1 MKKTARRFLSML
13 LVLSMVFSLLVFPAA
28 ATESEEPAAP
38 VKATGNAAPA
48 AKAAEDAPSAAE
60 TAEEPEEEAPVFT
73 VTDSNFTFKLNAD
86 EIDVSGVSTSNVEV
100 PEDAEIDENNREII
114 VVGEELKNITVLN
127 EDGESVALTEEE
139 IQTIL
144 YLYSQYQKVMADNAN
159 IYGVQTPFFLEFNDN
174 KEDGLGILGEM
185 LVLAGTSVD
194 AVRNGD
200 YSYDNLVG
208 MIQNFTYTY
217 ALGAQYYGEAI
228 LAAQKE
234 ALEVVKAS
242 GAKTEAQKL
251 LVLNSWLAQ
260 NNTFDMPY
268 IMNAD
273 SDKNGTIEDD
283 EKLMEAPNGP
293 QKPEHYDDV
302 YNIVYQDYTDQLTKM
317 FHDQIYDGVVAQL
330 RQQFYENAIKNM
342 VYQNAYNAGVEAAVK
357 QDYIDKHFD
366 EEYEAEKQRV
376 YDEVYQEA
384 YERYLAESCE
394 HEPEAV
400 FTWNGTPEDDFAGTA
415 ADIVCKKCNTTIKE
429 DVPAEVTNDAT
440 QRVASTC
447 KVPGKDVYYAEVTV
461 DDVSYKSEPKEVE
474 LPLAEH
480 QYVDNKC
487 TVCGAIK
494 DDSEEPKETQP
505 EETQPE
511 ETESPV
517 TDEEKAPSVN
527 ELSPEEKAA
536 ALAKAEAEKAVEDR
550 DKEIRQTAK
559 EKAEAAY
566 DALSEEEKQELTDQ
580 FVDSNEEAVSQIKA
594 QANTA
599 AENFMTEH
607 EDAIAEDAPG
617 FVEATFGP
625 QAAAQLAAA
634 CDNFIAD
641 AEENGIE
648 VDPDNAPGYK
658 MTVEELTQNTME
670 NEPIV
675 DVNDDGQPDLTANQ
689 AIPVFA
695 DQAAAGM
702 TTGVING
709 WKGCHIGAF
718 GFGTSVCLGYAKAY
732 TYLIQCMHPEI
743 YGVSADADMTV
754 SSNWKTADD
763 LYVYDENG
771 KLDVDSGYLV
781 DTVRVT
787 FDTEVSMFGP
797 DNTSNFGEVHFW
809 NAVKVDGKWY
819 YIDPCYVDVYVE
831 VMSRDRAETDG
842 NMNHLYFMFSHTS
855 AVNMYD
861 GYTNTDFGS
870 DGSGITS
877 LYADTAT
884 HTDYEDSWM
893 SRINCVP
900 YFADGYAYYVYDST
914 DLLTIMEDSK
924 NPSSFSDMDT
934 DALYKLVRH
943 KLTDTDAG
951 DNGDTDYDTLIT
963 FNYENDDGELEA
975 RVYNPKAK
983 DMVKNEWLTELVS
996 RHLTYA
1002 EVYPAVEITSVL
1014 YGGKLYFNL
1023 NNCILSFDLET
1034 YEVAL
1039 VKEYN
1044 TVYGVR
1050 DDNVDFGGK
1059 AFSITTKDK
1068 ADFTVENHPIAAL
1081 NLVGDELTVS
1091 IATNFA
1097 LISGKKDRT
1106 NPAICIEVGTDEDG
1120 KPIYQE
1126 NGYGYEY
1133 EESNYNPNYNT
1144 FFNSDEGEQY
1154 GYKKEVNDND
1164 EFMWSA
1170 NFVEKLSMAHLTG
1183 GSHTYKTVTVEPF
1196 CGIDGF
1202 TEDRCTDCGAVK
1214 ANSRVYDRGTA
1225 HEHHFIRF
1233 DETYY
1238 TKDDGGSWNKGT
1250 SYVCPMCGYAVSEP
1264 TEPGSYADE
1273 EEQAEYEEK
1282 KAEYEAAAESAGHT
1296 YVPVDAVWSEDGT
1309 SVSFRKLEC
1318 SSNCLERKPY
1328 LDALLNDDSISVTV
1342 AKEDEDPVTAQAE
1355 LKEHEGDCTVGAVAV
1370 YVASGEVNGYA
1381 YTATYKVQLRPSEH
1395 IFDDNDICKV
1405 CGTGRIIRLSGKTRY
1420 ETSFAIAD
1428 KLKETLQVETFDTI
1442 VVAYGDNFPDALA
1455 GSYLAAQKNAPILLT
1470 QQKNDSDVLA
1480 YIQKNLSQ
1488 DGTVYIL
1495 GGSAAVSDAF
1505 ADGLKDAGIAYERLS
1520 GKSRYETNLAILE
1533 EAGLNGNEIL
1543 VCTGESFADAL
1554 AVSAVN
1560 KPILLVN
1567 GTETTLTDAQKNYLN
1582 ALDGEYTFYII
1593 GGTAPVSAELQVA
1606 LGAYGNV
1613 KRISGKGRYETS
1625 VAVAETFFTDVE
1637 RVTLAYAQDYP
1648 DGLCGGALACK
1659 LGAPVLLVESGK
1671 ESAAADYVA
1680 ENGIKRGVV
1689 FGGAG
1694 RITDESVRTV
1704 FDLPADAEIEL
1715 IRYS

>member
-273 SDKNGTIEDD
+273 SDKSGTIEDD

-384 YERYLAESCE
+384 YERYLAENCE

-429 DVPAEVTNDAT
+429 DVPAKVTYVFT
-440 QRVASTC
+440 ESVASTC

-494 DDSEEPKETQP
+494 DDSEEPKEAQP
-505 EETQPE
+505 EK
-511 ETESPV
+511 TESPV

-550 DKEIRQTAK
+550 DEEIRQTAK

-625 QAAAQLAAA
+625 EAAAQLAAA

-648 VDPDNAPGYK
+648 VDPENAPGYK

-675 DVNDDGQPDLTANQ
+675 DVNGDDQPDLTANQ

-732 TYLIQCMHPEI
+732 TYLIQCMHPEV

-763 LYVYDENG
+763 LYVYDEDG

-787 FDTEVSMFGP
+787 FDTTTSMYGNAGMFG
-797 DNTSNFGEVHFW
+797 DVHFW

-831 VMSRDRAETDG
+831 VMSRDRVETDG

-877 LYADTAT
+877 LYAETAT

-914 DLLTIMEDSK
+914 DLMTIMEDSK
-924 NPSSFSDMDT
+924 NPSNFSDMDT

-975 RVYNPKAK
+975 RVYNPKTK

-1023 NNCILSFDLET
+1023 NNCILSFDLDT

>member
-217 ALGAQYYGEAI
+217 ALGARYYGEAI

-234 ALEVVKAS
+234 ALEVVNAS

-317 FHDQIYDGVVAQL
+317 FHDQIYDGVVAKL

-366 EEYEAEKQRV
+366 EEYKAEKQRV

-384 YERYLAESCE
+384 YERYLAENCE

-400 FTWNGTPEDDFAGTA
+400 FTWNGTPEDDFAGTT

-429 DVPAEVTNDAT
+429 DVPAEVTYIAT
-440 QRVASTC
+440 ESVASTC

-480 QYVDNKC
+480 QYGADNKC

-494 DDSEEPKETQP
+494 DDSEEPKEA
-505 EETQPE
+505 QPE

-536 ALAKAEAEKAVEDR
+536 ALAKAEAEKAVKDR
-550 DKEIRQTAK
+550 DEEIRQTAK

-599 AENFMTEH
+599 AENFMTENA
-607 EDAIAEDAPG
+607 DAIKEDAPG
-617 FVEATFGP
+617 FVESNFSP
-625 QAAAQLAAA
+625 EAAAQLAAA

-658 MTVEELTQNTME
+658 MTVEELTQKTME

-675 DVNDDGQPDLTANQ
+675 DVNGDNQPDLTANQ

-743 YGVSADADMTV
+743 YGISADADMTV

-831 VMSRDRAETDG
+831 VMSRDRVETDG

-877 LYADTAT
+877 LYAETAT

-914 DLLTIMEDSK
+914 DLLTIMEGSK

-975 RVYNPKAK
+975 RVYNPKTK

-1183 GSHTYKTVTVEPF
+1183 DSHTYKLVTVEAF
-1196 CGIDGF
+1196 CGTDGF
-1202 TEDRCTDCGAVK
+1202 TEERCTECGAIK
-1214 ANSRVYDRGTA
+1214 ADSRVYDEGTA
-1225 HEHHFIRF
+1225 HDHHFIRF

-1250 SYVCPMCGYAVSEP
+1250 CYVCPICGYAVSEP
-1264 TEPGSYADE
+1264 SEPGSYADE
-1273 EEQAEYEEK
+1273 EEQAEYERK
-1282 KAEYEAAAESAGHT
+1282 MAEYEAAAESAGHT
-1296 YVPVDAVWSEDGT
+1296 YVPADAQWSEDGAT
-1309 SVSFRKLEC
+1309 VSFRKLVC
-1318 SSNCLERKPY
+1318 SNICPTRKPY
-1328 LDALLNDDSISVTV
+1328 LDALLNDETITVTL
-1342 AKEDEDPVTAQAE
+1342 AEEDEDPITVKGE
-1355 LKEHEGDCTVGAVAV
+1355 LQGYEGTCADGAVAV
-1370 YVASGEVNGYA
+1370 YVASGEVKGYA
-1381 YTATYKVQLRPSEH
+1381 FTATNKVQLERGKH
-1395 IFDDNDICKV
+1395 VFDDEGICEI
-1405 CGTGRIIRLSGKTRY
+1405 CGAGEIRRIYGKTRY

-1428 KLKETLQVETFDTI
+1428 ELKDTLEVETFDTI
-1442 VVAYGDNFPDALA
+1442 IVANGANFPDALA

-1470 QQKNDSDVLA
+1470 QEMMDADVLA
-1480 YIQKNLSQ
+1480 YVKENLSK
-1488 DGTVYIL
+1488 GGKVYIL
-1495 GGSAAVSDAF
+1495 GGTAAVSQAF
-1505 ADGLKDAGIAYERLS
+1505 EDGLKEAGITSERLS
-1520 GKSRYETNLAILE
+1520 GKTRYDTGLKILKK
-1533 EAGLNGNEIL
+1533 AGLNGNEIL

-1554 AVSAVN
+1554 SVSAAN
-1560 KPILLVN
+1560 RPILLVK
-1567 GTETTLTDAQKNYLN
+1567 GTDIKLTAAQEEYLKTLEGD
-1582 ALDGEYTFYII
+1582 YTFYII
-1593 GGTAPVSAELQVA
+1593 GGTAAVSADLETA
-1606 LGAYGNV
+1606 LEAYGNV
-1613 KRISGKGRYETS
+1613 ERISGKGRYETS
-1625 VAVAETFFTDVE
+1625 VAVAEKFFKNVKK
-1637 RVTLAYAQDYP
+1637 VALAYAMDYP
-1648 DGLCGGALACK
+1648 DGLCGGTLACK
-1659 LGAPVLLVESGK
+1659 LGAPVLLVKPGQ
-1671 ESAAADYVA
+1671 ESAAAAYVA
-1680 ENGIKRGVV
+1680 KNGIKQGVI
-1689 FGGAG
+1689 FGGSG
-1694 RITDESVRTV
+1694 RITDDSVRTV
-1704 FDLPADAEIEL
+1704 FGLSEDAVIG
-1715 IRYS
+1715 

>member
-1 MKKTARRFLSML
+1 
-13 LVLSMVFSLLVFPAA
+13 
-28 ATESEEPAAP
+28 
-38 VKATGNAAPA
+38 
-48 AKAAEDAPSAAE
+48 
-60 TAEEPEEEAPVFT
+60 
-73 VTDSNFTFKLNAD
+73 
-86 EIDVSGVSTSNVEV
+86 
-100 PEDAEIDENNREII
+100 
-114 VVGEELKNITVLN
+114 
-127 EDGESVALTEEE
+127 
-139 IQTIL
+139 
-144 YLYSQYQKVMADNAN
+144 
-159 IYGVQTPFFLEFNDN
+159 
-174 KEDGLGILGEM
+174 
-185 LVLAGTSVD
+185 
-194 AVRNGD
+194 
-200 YSYDNLVG
+200 
-208 MIQNFTYTY
+208 
-217 ALGAQYYGEAI
+217 
-228 LAAQKE
+228 
-234 ALEVVKAS
+234 
-242 GAKTEAQKL
+242 
-251 LVLNSWLAQ
+251 
-260 NNTFDMPY
+260 
-268 IMNAD
+268 
-273 SDKNGTIEDD
+273 
-283 EKLMEAPNGP
+283 
-293 QKPEHYDDV
+293 
-302 YNIVYQDYTDQLTKM
+302 
-317 FHDQIYDGVVAQL
+317 
-330 RQQFYENAIKNM
+330 
-342 VYQNAYNAGVEAAVK
+342 
-357 QDYIDKHFD
+357 
-366 EEYEAEKQRV
+366 
-376 YDEVYQEA
+376 
-384 YERYLAESCE
+384 
-394 HEPEAV
+394 
-400 FTWNGTPEDDFAGTA
+400 
-415 ADIVCKKCNTTIKE
+415 
-429 DVPAEVTNDAT
+429 
-440 QRVASTC
+440 
-447 KVPGKDVYYAEVTV
+447 
-461 DDVSYKSEPKEVE
+461 
-474 LPLAEH
+474 
-480 QYVDNKC
+480 
-487 TVCGAIK
+487 
-494 DDSEEPKETQP
+494 
-505 EETQPE
+505 
-511 ETESPV
+511 
-517 TDEEKAPSVN
+517 
-527 ELSPEEKAA
+527 
-536 ALAKAEAEKAVEDR
+536 
-550 DKEIRQTAK
+550 
-559 EKAEAAY
+559 
-566 DALSEEEKQELTDQ
+566 
-580 FVDSNEEAVSQIKA
+580 
-594 QANTA
+594 
-599 AENFMTEH
+599 
-607 EDAIAEDAPG
+607 
-617 FVEATFGP
+617 
-625 QAAAQLAAA
+625 
-634 CDNFIAD
+634 
-641 AEENGIE
+641 
-648 VDPDNAPGYK
+648 
-658 MTVEELTQNTME
+658 
-670 NEPIV
+670 
-675 DVNDDGQPDLTANQ
+675 
-689 AIPVFA
+689 
-695 DQAAAGM
+695 
-702 TTGVING
+702 
-709 WKGCHIGAF
+709 
-718 GFGTSVCLGYAKAY
+718 
-732 TYLIQCMHPEI
+732 
-743 YGVSADADMTV
+743 
-754 SSNWKTADD
+754 
-763 LYVYDENG
+763 
-771 KLDVDSGYLV
+771 
-781 DTVRVT
+781 
-787 FDTEVSMFGP
+787 
-797 DNTSNFGEVHFW
+797 
-809 NAVKVDGKWY
+809 
-819 YIDPCYVDVYVE
+819 
-831 VMSRDRAETDG
+831 
-842 NMNHLYFMFSHTS
+842 
-855 AVNMYD
+855 
-861 GYTNTDFGS
+861 
-870 DGSGITS
+870 
-877 LYADTAT
+877 
-884 HTDYEDSWM
+884 
-893 SRINCVP
+893 
-900 YFADGYAYYVYDST
+900 
-914 DLLTIMEDSK
+914 
-924 NPSSFSDMDT
+924 
-934 DALYKLVRH
+934 
-943 KLTDTDAG
+943 
-951 DNGDTDYDTLIT
+951 
-963 FNYENDDGELEA
+963 
-975 RVYNPKAK
+975 
-983 DMVKNEWLTELVS
+983 
-996 RHLTYA
+996 
-1002 EVYPAVEITSVL
+1002 
-1014 YGGKLYFNL
+1014 
-1023 NNCILSFDLET
+1023 
-1034 YEVAL
+1034 
-1039 VKEYN
+1039 
-1044 TVYGVR
+1044 
-1050 DDNVDFGGK
+1050 
-1059 AFSITTKDK
+1059 
-1068 ADFTVENHPIAAL
+1068 TVENHPIAAL

-1106 NPAICIEVGTDEDG
+1106 NPAICIEVGTDENG
-1120 KPIYQE
+1120 KPIYQD

-1133 EESNYNPNYNT
+1133 EESNYNPNYNS

-1183 GSHTYKTVTVEPF
+1183 DSHTYKLVTVEAF
-1196 CGIDGF
+1196 CGTDGF

>member
-273 SDKNGTIEDD
+273 SDKSGTIEDD

-429 DVPAEVTNDAT
+429 DVPAEVTYVFT
-440 QRVASTC
+440 ESVASTC

-494 DDSEEPKETQP
+494 DDSEEPKEAQP
-505 EETQPE
+505 EK
-511 ETESPV
+511 TESPV

-536 ALAKAEAEKAVEDR
+536 ALAKAEAEKAVKDR
-550 DKEIRQTAK
+550 DEEIRQTAK

-617 FVEATFGP
+617 FVEANFGP
-625 QAAAQLAAA
+625 EAAAYLASE
-634 CDNFIAD
+634 CDKFIAD

-670 NEPIV
+670 NDPIV

-732 TYLIQCMHPEI
+732 TYLIQCMHPEV

-831 VMSRDRAETDG
+831 VMSRDRVETDG

-855 AVNMYD
+855 AVTMYD

-877 LYADTAT
+877 LYAETAT

-924 NPSSFSDMDT
+924 NPSNFSDMDT

-1442 VVAYGDNFPDALA
+1442 VVAYGANFPDALA

>member
-1 MKKTARRFLSML
+1 ML

-234 ALEVVKAS
+234 ALEVVNAS

-273 SDKNGTIEDD
+273 SDKSGTIEDD

-384 YERYLAESCE
+384 YERYLAENCE

-400 FTWNGTPEDDFAGTA
+400 FTWNGTPEDDFAGTT
-415 ADIVCKKCNTTIKE
+415 ADIVCKKCNTTITE
-429 DVPAEVTNDAT
+429 DVPAKVTYVAT
-440 QRVASTC
+440 ESVASTC

-480 QYVDNKC
+480 QYDAEGKC

-580 FVDSNEEAVSQIKA
+580 FADSNKEAVSQIDA
-594 QANTA
+594 QANAA

-625 QAAAQLAAA
+625 EAAAQLAAA

-648 VDPDNAPGYK
+648 VDPDNTPGYK
-658 MTVEELTQNTME
+658 MTVEELTQKTME

-675 DVNDDGQPDLTANQ
+675 DVNGDNQPDLTANQ

-732 TYLIQCMHPEI
+732 TYLIQCMHPEV

-831 VMSRDRAETDG
+831 VMSRDRVETDG

-855 AVNMYD
+855 AVTMYD

-877 LYADTAT
+877 LYAETAT

-900 YFADGYAYYVYDST
+900 YFADGYVYYVYDST
-914 DLLTIMEDSK
+914 DLLTILENSN
-924 NPSSFSDMDT
+924 NPDSFSGMDT
-934 DALYKLVRH
+934 DATYKLVRH

-951 DNGDTDYDTLIT
+951 DSGDSDYDTLIT
-963 FNYENDDGELEA
+963 FNYETEDGELEA
-975 RVYNPKAK
+975 RVYNPETK
-983 DMVKNEWLTELVS
+983 DMVKNEWLTELVN
-996 RHLTYA
+996 RHLTYT

-1273 EEQAEYEEK
+1273 EEQAEYEKK

-1328 LDALLNDDSISVTV
+1328 LDVLLNDDSISVTV